1 MNKLLVSLVLSLGVA
16 GSAHALQGD
25 AEAGQGKV
33 AVCAACH
40 GNDGNSIMPN
50 WPNLAGQGERYLLK
64 QLVEIKEGVRVVPE
78 MTAIVANMS
87 EQDLADAAA
96 YYATQTPAVGAADP
110 ELVARGEAIYRGGD
124 IATGLPACTGCHSPT
139 GQGND
144 PAAYPQLAGQH
155 ATYTAKQL
163 TDFREGNRVNDG
175 DAMIMRTVASRLSNK
190 DIEAV
195 ASYIQGLR

>member
-96 YYATQTPAVGAADP
+96 YYASQTPALGVADP
-110 ELVARGEAIYRGGD
+110 ELAARGEAIYRGGD
-124 IATGLPACTGCHSPT
+124 LATGLPACTGCHSPT

-175 DAMIMRTVASRLSNK
+175 DAMIMRTIASRLSNK

-195 ASYIQGLR
+195 SNYIQGLR

>member
-87 EQDLADAAA
+87 DQDLADAAA
-96 YYATQTPAVGAADP
+96 FYAAQTPARGVADP
-110 ELVARGEAIYRGGD
+110 ELAARGEAIYRGGD
-124 IATGLPACTGCHSPT
+124 LATGLPACTGCHSPT

-163 TDFREGNRVNDG
+163 TDFREGDRVNDG
-175 DAMIMRTVASRLSNK
+175 DAMIMQTIASRLSNK

-195 ASYIQGLR
+195 SNYIQGLR

>member
-96 YYATQTPAVGAADP
+96 FYAAQTPAVGAADP

>member
-33 AVCAACH
+33 AVCSACH
-40 GNDGNSIMPN
+40 GADGNSIMPN
-50 WPNLAGQGERYLLK
+50 WPSLAGQGERYLLK
-64 QLVEIKEGVRVVPE
+64 QLIDIKEEVRVVPE

-96 YYATQTPAVGAADP
+96 YYSSQTLTGGAADP

-124 IATGLPACTGCHSPT
+124 LATGLPACTGCHSPT

-144 PAAYPQLAGQH
+144 PAVYPQLAGQH

-175 DAMIMRTVASRLSNK
+175 DAMIMQTIASRLSNK

-195 ASYIQGLR
+195 SSYIQGLR

>member
-96 YYATQTPAVGAADP
+96 FYATQTPAVGAADP

>member
-195 ASYIQGLR
+195 ESYIQGLR

>member
-33 AVCAACH
+33 AVCSACH
-40 GNDGNSIMPN
+40 GADGNSIMPN
-50 WPNLAGQGERYLLK
+50 WPSLAGQGERYLLK
-64 QLVEIKEGVRVVPE
+64 QLIDIKEEVRVVPE

-96 YYATQTPAVGAADP
+96 FYSSQTLTGGAADP

-124 IATGLPACTGCHSPT
+124 LATGLPACTGCHSPT

-175 DAMIMRTVASRLSNK
+175 DAMIMQTIASRLSNK

-195 ASYIQGLR
+195 SSYIQGLR